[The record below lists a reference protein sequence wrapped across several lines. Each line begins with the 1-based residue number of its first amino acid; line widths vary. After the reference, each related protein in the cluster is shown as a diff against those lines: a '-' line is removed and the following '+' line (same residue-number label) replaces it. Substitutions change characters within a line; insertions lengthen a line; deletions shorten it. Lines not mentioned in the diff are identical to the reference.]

1 MVMST
6 TLNGRGRLGNQIIR
20 NLCMSIVAEKNDLD
34 VNYENY
40 EKINKLIN
48 LYKGSNIF
56 GDMVELNEDN
66 FFEILNLGRNS
77 LKSNLDGHYSFFQ
90 TRIITNF
97 LYNYLNSICIR
108 NQIIKKNPY
117 KDRYNSNNDCY
128 IHVRIGDVECWSPG
142 IDYYTNALRLIKF
155 DKLYISSDTLDH
167 NIVNTLIDN
176 YPNSEKVLRDD
187 IDTIHFASTCKY
199 LILSHGSFSAIIGYL
214 GFFSEV
220 YYKSYDVNGLW
231 WHGDIFSIPGWKGI

>member
-1 MVMST
+1 
-6 TLNGRGRLGNQIIR
+6 
-20 NLCMSIVAEKNDLD
+20 MSIVAEKNDLD

-117 KDRYNSNNDCY
+117 KDKYNSNNDCY

-142 IDYYTNALRLIKF
+142 IDYYTKALRLIKF

-220 YYKSYDVNGLW
+220 YYKSYDVNGSW